1 MDCVPCLI
9 IVCQLE
15 GFIMAKLSYE
25 DKKEIVRLYNDEHHG
40 YRHIADLFEVN
51 KSTIQRIVRKY
62 NMHGEDSLIRK
73 SNRKFP
79 ADLKLEIINRAMNG
93 EPKRS
98 LAVEYKICEAQII
111 DWLKKY
117 EENGYNSLNDKPK
130 GRAPSMKKEKKSA
143 DSNDKDAVIRS
154 QADRIMK
161 LEAEVEALKN

>member
-1 MDCVPCLI
+1 
-9 IVCQLE
+9 
-15 GFIMAKLSYE
+15 MAKLSYK

-40 YRHIADLFEVN
+40 YRHIDDLFEVN

-73 SNRKFP
+73 SNRKFL

-98 LAVEYKICEAQII
+98 SAVEYKICEVQII
-111 DWLKKY
+111 NWLKKN
-117 EENGYNSLNDKPK
+117 EKNGYNGLNDKPK
-130 GRAPSMKKEKKSA
+130 GRPPSMKKEKKSA
-143 DSNDKDAVIRS
+143 DSNDKDTVIRP

-161 LEAEVEALKN
+161 LEAEVEA